1 MANTQSLPTYSAARL
16 LAMAALYEAGSIA
29 LKAAL
34 YLSSATINGSTTAYT
49 ATGEVSGTNYTAGGV
64 SLTTFAACQASGSVT
79 YTTPGSSIV
88 YTTVTLNAAAFN
100 CVMIYDDANSDR
112 NLYVGTFGDQTI
124 TANTLTL
131 NMPTNNSTDAL
142 IRWTWS

>member
-16 LAMAALYEAGSIA
+16 LAMAALYEAASIA

-34 YLSSATINGSTTAYT
+34 YLSSATINGSTTGYT

-64 SLTTFAACQASGSVT
+64 SLTTFAACQANGSVT
-79 YTTPGSSIV
+79 YTTPGSSIT
-88 YTTVTLNAAAFN
+88 YTNVTLSTAFN
-100 CVMIYDDANSDR
+100 CVMIYDDTNSDR

-131 NMPTNNSTDAL
+131 NMPTNNSTTGL

>member
-16 LAMAALYEAGSIA
+16 LAMAALYEAASIA

-64 SLTTFAACQASGSVT
+64 SLTTFAACQANGSVT
-79 YTTPGSSIV
+79 YTTPGSSIT
-88 YTTVTLNAAAFN
+88 YTNVTLSTAFN

-131 NMPTNNSTDAL
+131 NMPTNNSTTGL